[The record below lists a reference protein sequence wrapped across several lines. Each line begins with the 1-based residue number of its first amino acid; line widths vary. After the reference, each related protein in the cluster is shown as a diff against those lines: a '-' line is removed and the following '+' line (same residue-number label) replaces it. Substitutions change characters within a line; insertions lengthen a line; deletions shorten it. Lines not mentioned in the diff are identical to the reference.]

1 MFMDNPKPM
10 RAYRWELLPKLAIEI
25 EYGRRKGARRDLS
38 ELLDIFVIQ
47 SGPDLTLRKLRCAQ
61 TASACL
67 RGARC
72 GGAPSVVLLQEHLS
86 FLRRLS
92 GLRSWAGVCRAM
104 HAYVDDLID
113 KVKPAGRNRMERI
126 VASIREDLRAS
137 LADPRTLAQYAAEL
151 ELSEG
156 HLSRCFAE
164 IAGRPFRE
172 ELSRLRSEAARKD
185 LLETGHKIGEIA
197 RRVGL
202 RSASQFVADFKRQTG
217 VTPGQFRQRSLKK
230 Q

>member
-1 MFMDNPKPM
+1 MDIQKPV
-10 RAYRWELLPKLAIEI
+10 RAYRWELLPKLATEI
-25 EYGRRKGARRDLS
+25 EYGRRAGARRDLA
-38 ELLDIFVIQ
+38 ELLAIFVRQ

-72 GGAPSVVLLQEHLS
+72 GGAPSAALLQEHLA

-104 HAYVDDLID
+104 RGYVDGLIAR
-113 KVKPAGRNRMERI
+113 VKPAGRNRMERV
-126 VASIREDLRAS
+126 VASIREDLRAG

-172 ELSRLRSEAARKD
+172 EVRRLRSEAARAD
-185 LLETGHKIGEIA
+185 LLTTRRKVGEIA

-217 VTPGQFRQRSLKK
+217 VTPGQFRRMAQRKT
-230 Q
+230 